1 MSKHGG
7 SYVTS
12 RADVNLL
19 GDRRHRGSWDY
30 FWLPCPRSDVSR
42 LRALFHFFPSPFWQ
56 MSSIRQLFGSQL
68 LKHTYIMYTY
78 MTLLG

>member
-19 GDRRHRGSWDY
+19 SDRRHRGSRDY
-30 FWLPCPRSDVSR
+30 FWLPSPCSDVSR
-42 LRALFHFFPSPFWQ
+42 LPLCFTSSRRPSGRCRLYDNFSAR
-56 MSSIRQLFGSQL
+56 SSWNIRRLCT
-68 LKHTYIMYTY
+68 HTWHY
-78 MTLLG
+78 